1 MIIMKN
7 LFLFKEWLGLSP
19 EAKFGFAP
27 SKLFVK
33 KPFYTEEPMEPLRST
48 YVLDELVKMGRVNS
62 RIPLKTWA
70 NIVEYGNDTGGLHV
84 SISPLGSFKIIIR
97 KYINDSNGNIVPICK
112 DVIPLLNDFNH
123 KGDNDPSEIVLANDL
138 HHRLSKIDT
147 QTVESINK
155 NYNKLEELVIDVAKS
170 VKASHPAV
178 MSYGGVVKVEEHTYM
193 IWLEYKGYG
202 NGVPNSQKGERFSIY
217 LQYKPEKGL
226 IHSWACEVTS
236 PVKQRLYISTPSE
249 WDELFSPSQ
258 PHSEITKCI
267 MEILSTY

>member
-1 MIIMKN
+1 M
-7 LFLFKEWLGLSP
+7 LFKEWLGLSP

-48 YVLDELVKMGRVNS
+48 YVLDELVKMGNVNT
-62 RIPLKTWA
+62 RPPLKTWA

-97 KYINDSNGNIVPICK
+97 KYINDANGNVVPICK
-112 DVIPLLNDFNH
+112 DVIPLLNDFDH
-123 KGDNDPSEIVLANDL
+123 KGSNDPSEIILANDL
-138 HHRLSKIDT
+138 HARLSKIDSES
-147 QTVESINK
+147 VESISK
-155 NYNKLEELVIDVAKS
+155 NYTKLEDLVVEVAKS

-178 MSYGGVVKVEEHTYM
+178 MSYGGVVKLEQNSYM

-202 NGVPNSQKGERFSIY
+202 NGVPNSQKGERFVMY

-226 IHSWACEVTS
+226 IHSWGCEVTS
-236 PVKQRLYISTPSE
+236 PVKQRTYISTPSE
-249 WDELFSPSQ
+249 WDELFSPQQ
-258 PHSEITKCI
+258 PTSEITNCI